1 MTLESIQAALM
12 VRGMRIIS
20 RGLPT
25 WRRCGP
31 RSALMLGKFAC
42 LLHLHCA
49 GSSYQHE
56 HMKQSDGEVDAIFQS
71 ALWFELLAS
80 HGFEQAVSPL
90 AADVG
95 SLPGA
100 AQLRL
105 ISDRSCGGIESLSNY
120 YSGLYGP
127 VGSRRNEVLADWLQ
141 AVGFVRSECEPVCWR
156 LHPLD
161 AQAAWV
167 TDLTDALKAGGYWTD
182 RYFCFGNWYQ
192 PVEPGGFDAYWAA
205 RPSALRNTVA
215 RARRR
220 LDRQGEWRLDI
231 INGEQ
236 PGLEAAIKAY
246 ESVYNRSW
254 KTPEPNPAFMP
265 GLIRLAAQQGWLRL
279 GLLQVGDEPLAAQ
292 LWLVAGGKA
301 NIFKLAYVQGFEKLS
316 VGSVLS
322 AELMRHVIDV
332 DRVREVDFLSGDDPY
347 KADWMSH
354 RRERIGLVAF
364 DQRHWRG
371 WLAAARHQLGKWRRL
386 WWPAR

>member
-1 MTLESIQAALM
+1 MLSADTP
-12 VRGMRIIS
+12 GRI
-20 RGLPT
+20 
-25 WRRCGP
+25 
-31 RSALMLGKFAC
+31 
-42 LLHLHCA
+42 
-49 GSSYQHE
+49 
-56 HMKQSDGEVDAIFQS
+56 DAVFQS
-71 ALWFELLAS
+71 VPWFELIGQ
-80 HGFEQAVSPL
+80 HGFTRPGPTMAIPL
-90 AADVG
+90 G
-95 SLPGA
+95 GHEGA
-100 AQLRL
+100 AALHMMEVA
-105 ISDRSCGGIESLSNY
+105 GGHGVESLSNY
-120 YSGLYGP
+120 YTGLFGP
-127 VGSRRNEVLADWLQ
+127 AGGVQKPQAADWLL
-141 AVGFVRSECEPVCWR
+141 AVRSVRVSCAPAVWR

-161 AQAAWV
+161 GQATWV
-167 TDLTDALKAGGYWTD
+167 ADLTDALKAGGYWTD

-205 RPSALRNTVA
+205 RPSALSNTVA

-236 PGLEAAIKAY
+236 PGLEAAIEAY
-246 ESVYNRSW
+246 VAVYNRSW

-279 GLLQVGDEPLAAQ
+279 GLLQVGGEPVAAQ

-347 KADWMSH
+347 KSDWMSH

-364 DQRHWRG
+364 DKRHWRG

>member
-1 MTLESIQAALM
+1 MDVFHTEAWFHHLQTHGLDFAA
-12 VRGMRIIS
+12 
-20 RGLPT
+20 
-25 WRRCGP
+25 
-31 RSALMLGKFAC
+31 SALSLKQETPAGPVLFH
-42 LLHLHCA
+42 LLT
-49 GSSYQHE
+49 STE
-56 HMKQSDGEVDAIFQS
+56 T
-71 ALWFELLAS
+71 
-80 HGFEQAVSPL
+80 
-90 AADVG
+90 VG
-95 SLPGA
+95 LSG
-100 AQLRL
+100 
-105 ISDRSCGGIESLSNY
+105 LSNY
-120 YSGLYGP
+120 YSGLFGP
-127 VGSRRNEVLADWLQ
+127 VASAEALADWDAAAAARDLRLMAGS
-141 AVGFVRSECEPVCWR
+141 AV
-156 LHPLD
+156 LDMHPLD
-161 AQAAWV
+161 AQTTWLASWE
-167 TDLTDALKAGGYWTD
+167 DGLRHSGYWTD

-192 PVEPGGFDAYWAA
+192 PVLPGGFEAYWAD

-246 ESVYNRSW
+246 VSVYNRSW

-279 GLLQVGDEPLAAQ
+279 GLVHVAGEPVAAQ

-316 VGSVLS
+316 VGSVLT

-364 DQRHWRG
+364 DKRHWRG
-371 WLAAARHQLGKWRRL
+371 WLAAARHQLGKWLRL

>member
-1 MTLESIQAALM
+1 MKAVSAHQEGCVAAVDVFHTEAWFQHLQTH
-12 VRGMRIIS
+12 
-20 RGLPT
+20 GLDFAA
-25 WRRCGP
+25 
-31 RSALMLGKFAC
+31 SALSLKQETPAGPVLFH
-42 LLHLHCA
+42 LLT
-49 GSSYQHE
+49 STE
-56 HMKQSDGEVDAIFQS
+56 T
-71 ALWFELLAS
+71 
-80 HGFEQAVSPL
+80 
-90 AADVG
+90 VG
-95 SLPGA
+95 LSG
-100 AQLRL
+100 
-105 ISDRSCGGIESLSNY
+105 LSNY
-120 YSGLYGP
+120 YSGLFGP
-127 VGSRRNEVLADWLQ
+127 VASARALATWDAAAAARDLRSMGGSAVLDM
-141 AVGFVRSECEPVCWR
+141 
-156 LHPLD
+156 HPLD
-161 AQAAWV
+161 AQSTWLAPWEHGLRRA
-167 TDLTDALKAGGYWTD
+167 GYWTD

-192 PVEPGGFDAYWAA
+192 PVPPGGFEAYWAD

-220 LDRQGEWRLDI
+220 LDRQGVWRLDI
-231 INGEQ
+231 VTGGQ
-236 PGLEAAIKAY
+236 PGLDAAIDAY
-246 ESVYNRSW
+246 VSVYNRSW

-279 GLLQVGDEPLAAQ
+279 GLLQVGGEPVAAQ

-347 KADWMSH
+347 KSDWMGH

-364 DQRHWRG
+364 DKRHWRG